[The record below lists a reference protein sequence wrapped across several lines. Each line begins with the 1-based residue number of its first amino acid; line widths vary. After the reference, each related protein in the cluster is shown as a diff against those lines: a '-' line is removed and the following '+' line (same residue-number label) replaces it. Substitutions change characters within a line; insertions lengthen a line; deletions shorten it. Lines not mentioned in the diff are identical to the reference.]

1 MTSKTKPTDSDAN
14 FLDCPFASVQEV
26 VQGKWTMVI
35 LYFLSRDVLRFGELN
50 RKMPMVTQAYLTKEL
65 RLLEGHG
72 LVHRQVYPQVPPKV
86 EYSLTDLGRAFIPV
100 LKSLE
105 KFALVYQNAK

>member
-1 MTSKTKPTDSDAN
+1 MTSKTKSTDSDAN

-35 LYFLSRDVLRFGELN
+35 LYFLSQDVLRFGELN

-65 RLLEGHG
+65 RLLEGYG
-72 LVHRQVYPQVPPKV
+72 LVDRKVYPQVPPKV

-105 KFALVYQNAK
+105 QFALIYQKH